1 MAGGER
7 PTHGARKRCSDP
19 TGKGCRG
26 FARRNSDVCAGRD
39 CGGGTRA
46 EKKHH
51 SDGTFTA
58 RGLVSVPPRIQQL
71 LDGTLDISE
80 LDDEELARGY
90 PRAADGSFRNPPIV
104 IPRSIHNRMMREL
117 FQRSG
122 DHLKANLRNAVEVMT
137 NIANNEQNDPN
148 VRLKAA
154 QWVVERVMGKTPDVS
169 VTVDEKKYQAMFDR
183 LERNATT
190 PHVVVEGEVVVDGYE
205 P

>member
-19 TGKGCRG
+19 TGKGCRQ

-51 SDGTFTA
+51 ADGTVTA
-58 RGLVSVPPRIQQL
+58 RGLVSIPPRIQQL
-71 LDGTLDISE
+71 LDGTLDVST

-90 PRAADGSFRNPPIV
+90 PRAADGSFRNPPVV

-117 FQRSG
+117 FSRSER
-122 DHLKANLRNAVEVMT
+122 HLKTNLLAAVETMT
-137 NIANNEQNDPN
+137 SIANDESIDPAQ
-148 VRLKAA
+148 RLKAA
-154 QWVVERVMGKTPDVS
+154 QWVVERVMGKTPDITL
-169 VTVDEKKYQAMFDR
+169 TVDEKKFETMFDR
-183 LERNATT
+183 LERGAVT
-190 PHVVVEGEVVVDGYE
+190 VVEGEVVNDGRE
-205 P
+205 A